1 MSDYELAH
9 EYETVNLWRDGGAV
23 KIELNRPDSMNAWNE
38 QFGVDL
44 LGAIRECHYDDTI
57 RAVMVT
63 GAGRGFSSGAD
74 LKATGD
80 SRVTP
85 DGKPDVYARL
95 SQVYHPVIRGM
106 RQLPKPV
113 IAAVNGPA
121 VGIGLSLALASDL
134 IVARESAYL
143 LLAFVNIG
151 LVPDGGSSFFVPTKV
166 GFQRAMEMAMLGEK
180 LPAPKALEWG
190 LINRVYADDEF
201 EAEADA
207 MLRKLAAGPTKSYAG
222 TKRQLNA
229 WALRGME
236 DQLELEA
243 QIQREMAA
251 SEDFV
256 EGVMAFMQKRASDFK
271 GA

>member
-1 MSDYELAH
+1 MSDYELAK
-9 EYETVNLWRDGGAV
+9 EYESVNLWRDEGAV
-23 KIELNRPDSMNAWNE
+23 KIELNRPDSMNAWNT
-38 QFGVDL
+38 QFGHDL
-44 LGAIRECHYDDTI
+44 LAAIYECHYDDTI

-74 LKATGD
+74 LKATGEGLL
-80 SRVTP
+80 TP
-85 DGKPDVYARL
+85 NGRPDVYSRL

-106 RQLPKPV
+106 RNLPKPV

-134 IVARESAYL
+134 IVAKESAYL

-151 LVPDGGSSFFVPTKV
+151 LVPDGGSSFFVPSKA
-166 GFQRAMEMAMLGEK
+166 GFQRAMEMALLGEK

-201 EAEADA
+201 AAESEAL
-207 MLRKLAAGPTKSYAG
+207 LRRLANGPTKSYAG

-229 WALRGME
+229 WAYRGME

-243 QIQREMAA
+243 NIQREMAA
-251 SEDFV
+251 SDDFV
-256 EGVMAFMQKRASDFK
+256 EGVMAFMQKRETEFK